1 LETSQKTLVQCDF
14 DGTVTIGDVSF
25 MLLDAFA
32 SGDWRQWDRKYD
44 AGEISVGR
52 FNTEVFS
59 MVTADEPTMLD
70 YIKGRVVIRPGFEEF
85 VALCRRRD
93 FRLVIVSNGLEFYI
107 KQVLEDIGLP
117 DLEIHAA
124 KTHLHPD
131 GLRVEYIGAD
141 GTATDIGP
149 KGAFARLFLADSY
162 RVVYIGDGRS
172 DFEPARQCHMIF
184 AAADAGNLLPLCR
197 RENVACH
204 PYTSFHDIIS
214 VMETL

>member
-1 LETSQKTLVQCDF
+1 MEKAQKTLVQCDF
-14 DGTVTIGDVSF
+14 DGTVTIGDVGF

-32 SGDWRQWDRKYD
+32 SGDWRQWEDKYA

-59 MVTADEPTMLD
+59 MVNADKQTLLD
-70 YIKGRVVIRPGFEEF
+70 YIKGRVVIRPGFSEF
-85 VALCRRRD
+85 VTLCRQQD

-107 KQVLEDIGLP
+107 EQIIKDIGVP

-124 KTHLHPD
+124 DTHFHPD
-131 GLRVEYIGAD
+131 GLRVRYIGPD
-141 GTATDIGP
+141 GTVVDSGP
-149 KGAFARLFLADSY
+149 KDAFANLFLADGY

-172 DFEPARQCHMIF
+172 DFEPARRCHMVF
-184 AAADAGNLLPLCR
+184 AAADGGNLLSYCH
-197 RENVACH
+197 RENVECQ
-204 PYTSFHDIIS
+204 PYISFHDIVS